1 MLCLLCVMLLTR
13 ISENG
18 YSRDIWNKV
27 CASVSLS
34 LLDKGQRECYRDPYF
49 KAQRFIRMKRIRVLR
64 PVFILS
70 IYPGS

>member
-1 MLCLLCVMLLTR
+1 MKTATVET
-13 ISENG
+13 SG
-18 YSRDIWNKV
+18 TK

-34 LLDKGQRECYRDPYF
+34 LLDKGQRECCRDPSF

-70 IYPGS
+70 I